1 MGLLDGLLEGVA
13 GKLLGGEGSNPLLG
27 MVGNLLSGSQGGGLS
42 GLIQNRRE
50 IMKKDGLSLVRFN
63 WFFLFTL
70 VLATGLL
77 LNSNPALGQV
87 KKPLVDLNSASEKD
101 LEALP
106 GVGPAT
112 AKKIVA
118 GRPYKS
124 ADELKKAGLSDKAVE
139 TLKPLVTAGPAAAA
153 PAARKAAAV
162 SAYPVKDPPAKAA
175 AVPAYP
181 VKDPPVRAP
190 AVKEK
195 SSKEPA
201 GKEKAPAASKLAPG
215 QKVNINLADK
225 ATLDALPEIGP
236 VLAQAIIDGRPYTK
250 IEDVMK
256 VKGIKEG
263 KFAKI
268 KELITVK

>member
-1 MGLLDGLLEGVA
+1 
-13 GKLLGGEGSNPLLG
+13 
-27 MVGNLLSGSQGGGLS
+27 
-42 GLIQNRRE
+42 
-50 IMKKDGLSLVRFN
+50 MKKDGLVYRRFN
-63 WFFLFTL
+63 WFFLLTL
-70 VLATGLL
+70 VLATGLV

-124 ADELKKAGLSDKAVE
+124 ADELKKAGLNDKAVE
-139 TLKPLVTAGPAAAA
+139 ALKPLVTAGPASAAPAAAKAAAA
-153 PAARKAAAV
+153 PA
-162 SAYPVKDPPAKAA
+162 PVKETPAKAS
-175 AVPAYP
+175 
-181 VKDPPVRAP
+181 

-195 SSKEPA
+195 TAKEPAAKEKASQEPA
-201 GKEKAPAASKLAPG
+201 GKEKTPAAPKLAPG
-215 QKVNINLADK
+215 QKVNLNSADK
-225 ATLDALPEIGP
+225 ATLEALPEIGP
-236 VLAQAIIDGRPYTK
+236 ALAQAIIEGRPYTK

-263 KFAKI
+263 KFSKI
-268 KELITVK
+268 KDLITVK

>member
-1 MGLLDGLLEGVA
+1 
-13 GKLLGGEGSNPLLG
+13 
-27 MVGNLLSGSQGGGLS
+27 
-42 GLIQNRRE
+42 
-50 IMKKDGLSLVRFN
+50 MKKDGLIFRRFN
-63 WFFLFTL
+63 WFFLLTL

-77 LNSNPALGQV
+77 LNSNPALGQA
-87 KKPLVDLNSASEKD
+87 KKALVDLNSASVKD

-124 ADELKKAGLSDKAVE
+124 ADELKKAGLNDKAVE
-139 TLKPLVTAGPAAAA
+139 ALKPLVTAGPAAAA
-153 PAARKAAAV
+153 PA
-162 SAYPVKDPPAKAA
+162 PAKAA
-175 AVPAYP
+175 APA
-181 VKDPPVRAP
+181 AP
-190 AVKEK
+190 AKETPAA
-195 SSKEPA
+195 KEPA
-201 GKEKAPAASKLAPG
+201 GKEKAPKEPAVKEKAPAAPKLAPG
-215 QKVNINLADK
+215 QKVNINSADK

-263 KFAKI
+263 KFSKI
-268 KELITVK
+268 KDLITVK

>member
-1 MGLLDGLLEGVA
+1 
-13 GKLLGGEGSNPLLG
+13 
-27 MVGNLLSGSQGGGLS
+27 
-42 GLIQNRRE
+42 
-50 IMKKDGLSLVRFN
+50 MKKDGLVFRRFH
-63 WFFLFTL
+63 WFFLLTL
-70 VLATGLL
+70 VLATGLV

-124 ADELKKAGLSDKAVE
+124 ADELKKAGLNDKAVE
-139 TLKPLVTAGPAAAA
+139 ALKPLVTAGPASAA
-153 PAARKAAAV
+153 PAA
-162 SAYPVKDPPAKAA
+162 AKAA
-175 AVPAYP
+175 AVPAP
-181 VKDPPVRAP
+181 VKETPAKAS

-195 SSKEPA
+195 TAKEKASQEPA
-201 GKEKAPAASKLAPG
+201 GKEKTPAAPKLAPG
-215 QKVNINLADK
+215 QKVNLNAADK
-225 ATLDALPEIGP
+225 ATLEALPEIGP
-236 VLAQAIIDGRPYTK
+236 ALAQAIIDGRPYTK

-263 KFAKI
+263 KFSKI
-268 KELITVK
+268 KDLITVK

>member
-1 MGLLDGLLEGVA
+1 
-13 GKLLGGEGSNPLLG
+13 
-27 MVGNLLSGSQGGGLS
+27 
-42 GLIQNRRE
+42 
-50 IMKKDGLSLVRFN
+50 MKKNGIVSEHFN
-63 WFFLFTL
+63 WLFLLAL

-87 KKPLVDLNSASEKD
+87 KKSLVDLNSASVKD

-112 AKKIVA
+112 AKKILA

-124 ADELKKAGLSDKAVE
+124 VDELKKAGLNDKAVE
-139 TLKPLVTAGPAAAA
+139 ALKPLVTAGPAAAA
-153 PAARKAAAV
+153 PA
-162 SAYPVKDPPAKAA
+162 PAKAA
-175 AVPAYP
+175 VVP
-181 VKDPPVRAP
+181 VKEP
-190 AVKEK
+190 AAKEK
-195 SSKEPA
+195 ASKEPA
-201 GKEKAPAASKLAPG
+201 GKEKTPAAPKLAPG
-215 QKVNINLADK
+215 QKVNINSADK

-250 IEDVMK
+250 IEEVMK

-268 KELITVK
+268 KDLITVK

>member
-1 MGLLDGLLEGVA
+1 
-13 GKLLGGEGSNPLLG
+13 
-27 MVGNLLSGSQGGGLS
+27 
-42 GLIQNRRE
+42 
-50 IMKKDGLSLVRFN
+50 MKKDGLVFRRFN
-63 WFFLFTL
+63 WFFFLTL
-70 VLATGLL
+70 VLATGLV

-124 ADELKKAGLSDKAVE
+124 ADELKKAGLNDKAVE
-139 TLKPLVTAGPAAAA
+139 ALKPLVTAGPASAAPAAAKAAAA
-153 PAARKAAAV
+153 PAPVKATPAKEK
-162 SAYPVKDPPAKAA
+162 AYPA
-175 AVPAYP
+175 
-181 VKDPPVRAP
+181 
-190 AVKEK
+190 
-195 SSKEPA
+195 PA
-201 GKEKAPAASKLAPG
+201 GKEKIPATTKLAPG
-215 QKVNINLADK
+215 QKVNLNSADK
-225 ATLDALPEIGP
+225 ATLEALPEIGP

-263 KFAKI
+263 KFSKI
-268 KELITVK
+268 KEWITIK

>member
-1 MGLLDGLLEGVA
+1 
-13 GKLLGGEGSNPLLG
+13 
-27 MVGNLLSGSQGGGLS
+27 
-42 GLIQNRRE
+42 
-50 IMKKDGLSLVRFN
+50 MKKDGLSFVRFN
-63 WFFLFTL
+63 WLFLLTL

-77 LNSNPALGQV
+77 LNSNPALGQG
-87 KKPLVDLNSASEKD
+87 KKTLVDLNSASEKD

-112 AKKIVA
+112 AKKIMA

-124 ADELKKAGLSDKAVE
+124 TDELKKAGLNDKAIE
-139 TLKPLVTAGPAAAA
+139 ALKPLVTAGPAAAA
-153 PAARKAAAV
+153 PA
-162 SAYPVKDPPAKAA
+162 PAKAA
-175 AVPAYP
+175 TPA
-181 VKDPPVRAP
+181 AP
-190 AVKEK
+190 AKETPATKEK
-195 SSKEPA
+195 AAKEPVAKEKAPKESA
-201 GKEKAPAASKLAPG
+201 GKEKTPAAPKLAPG
-215 QKVNINLADK
+215 QKVNINSADK

-268 KELITVK
+268 KDLITVK

>member
-1 MGLLDGLLEGVA
+1 MKMDGLVF
-13 GKLLGGEGSNPLLG
+13 
-27 MVGNLLSGSQGGGLS
+27 
-42 GLIQNRRE
+42 RH
-50 IMKKDGLSLVRFN
+50 FN
-63 WFFLFTL
+63 WFFLLTL
-70 VLATGLL
+70 VLATGLV

-124 ADELKKAGLSDKAVE
+124 ADELKKAGLNDKAVE
-139 TLKPLVTAGPAAAA
+139 ALKPLVTAGPASAAPAAAKAAAA
-153 PAARKAAAV
+153 PA
-162 SAYPVKDPPAKAA
+162 PVKETPAKAS
-175 AVPAYP
+175 
-181 VKDPPVRAP
+181 

-195 SSKEPA
+195 TAKEPAAKEKASQEPA
-201 GKEKAPAASKLAPG
+201 GKEKTPAAPKLAPG
-215 QKVNINLADK
+215 QKVNLNSADK
-225 ATLDALPEIGP
+225 ATLEALPEIGP
-236 VLAQAIIDGRPYTK
+236 ALAQAIIEGRPYTK

-263 KFAKI
+263 KFSKI
-268 KELITVK
+268 KDLITVK

>member
-1 MGLLDGLLEGVA
+1 
-13 GKLLGGEGSNPLLG
+13 
-27 MVGNLLSGSQGGGLS
+27 
-42 GLIQNRRE
+42 
-50 IMKKDGLSLVRFN
+50 MKKDGLIFQRFN
-63 WFFLFTL
+63 WFFLLTL
-70 VLATGLL
+70 VLATGLV

-124 ADELKKAGLSDKAVE
+124 TDDLKKAGLNDKAVE
-139 TLKPLVTAGPAAAA
+139 ALKPLVTAGPASAAPAAAKAAAA
-153 PAARKAAAV
+153 PA
-162 SAYPVKDPPAKAA
+162 PVKETPAKAS
-175 AVPAYP
+175 
-181 VKDPPVRAP
+181 

-195 SSKEPA
+195 TAKEPAAKEKASQEPA
-201 GKEKAPAASKLAPG
+201 GKEKTPAAPKLAPG
-215 QKVNINLADK
+215 QKVNLNSADK
-225 ATLDALPEIGP
+225 ATLEALPEIGP
-236 VLAQAIIDGRPYTK
+236 ALAQAIIEGRPYTK

-263 KFAKI
+263 KFSKI
-268 KELITVK
+268 KDLITVK

>member
-1 MGLLDGLLEGVA
+1 MMKRDGLFFGRC
-13 GKLLGGEGSNPLLG
+13 K
-27 MVGNLLSGSQGGGLS
+27 
-42 GLIQNRRE
+42 
-50 IMKKDGLSLVRFN
+50 
-63 WFFLFTL
+63 WFFLLTL
-70 VLATGLL
+70 VLATGLV

-87 KKPLVDLNSASEKD
+87 KKPLVDLNSASVKD

-124 ADELKKAGLSDKAVE
+124 ADELKRAGLNDKAVE
-139 TLKPLVTAGPAAAA
+139 ALKPLVTAGPAAAA
-153 PAARKAAAV
+153 PAPPKAAAP
-162 SAYPVKDPPAKAA
+162 AAPAKETPAPKEPAA
-175 AVPAYP
+175 
-181 VKDPPVRAP
+181 
-190 AVKEK
+190 KEK
-195 SSKEPA
+195 AAKEPAAKEKAPKEPA
-201 GKEKAPAASKLAPG
+201 GKEKTPAATKLAPG
-215 QKVNINLADK
+215 QKVNINTADK

-263 KFAKI
+263 KFSKI
-268 KELITVK
+268 KDLITVK

>member
-1 MGLLDGLLEGVA
+1 
-13 GKLLGGEGSNPLLG
+13 
-27 MVGNLLSGSQGGGLS
+27 
-42 GLIQNRRE
+42 
-50 IMKKDGLSLVRFN
+50 MKKDGLVFRRFN
-63 WFFLFTL
+63 WFFLLTL

-87 KKPLVDLNSASEKD
+87 KKPLVDLNSASVKD

-124 ADELKKAGLSDKAVE
+124 TDELKKAGLNDKAVE
-139 TLKPLVTAGPAAAA
+139 ALKPLVTAGPAAAA
-153 PAARKAAAV
+153 PAPTKAAAPAT
-162 SAYPVKDPPAKAA
+162 SAKETPA
-175 AVPAYP
+175 P
-181 VKDPPVRAP
+181 
-190 AVKEK
+190 KEK
-195 SSKEPA
+195 AGKEPLAKEKASKEPA
-201 GKEKAPAASKLAPG
+201 AKEKTPAAPKLAPG
-215 QKVNINLADK
+215 QKVNLNSADK
-225 ATLDALPEIGP
+225 AMLEALPEIGP
-236 VLAQAIIDGRPYTK
+236 ALAQAIIDGRPYTK

-263 KFAKI
+263 KFSKI

>member
-1 MGLLDGLLEGVA
+1 
-13 GKLLGGEGSNPLLG
+13 
-27 MVGNLLSGSQGGGLS
+27 
-42 GLIQNRRE
+42 
-50 IMKKDGLSLVRFN
+50 MKKDGLVFRRFN
-63 WFFLFTL
+63 WFFLLTL
-70 VLATGLL
+70 VLATGLV

-124 ADELKKAGLSDKAVE
+124 ADDLKKAGLNDKAVE
-139 TLKPLVTAGPAAAA
+139 ALKPLVTAGPASAAPAAAKAAAA
-153 PAARKAAAV
+153 PA
-162 SAYPVKDPPAKAA
+162 PVKETPAKAS
-175 AVPAYP
+175 
-181 VKDPPVRAP
+181 

-195 SSKEPA
+195 TAKEPAAKEKASQEPA
-201 GKEKAPAASKLAPG
+201 GKEKTPAAPKLAPG
-215 QKVNINLADK
+215 QKVNLNSADK
-225 ATLDALPEIGP
+225 ATLEALPEIGP
-236 VLAQAIIDGRPYTK
+236 ALAQAIIEGRPYTK

-263 KFAKI
+263 KFSKI
-268 KELITVK
+268 KDLITVK

>member
-1 MGLLDGLLEGVA
+1 
-13 GKLLGGEGSNPLLG
+13 
-27 MVGNLLSGSQGGGLS
+27 
-42 GLIQNRRE
+42 
-50 IMKKDGLSLVRFN
+50 MKKDGLVLGRFN
-63 WFFLFTL
+63 WFFFLTL

-124 ADELKKAGLSDKAVE
+124 TDELKKAGLNDKAVE
-139 TLKPLVTAGPAAAA
+139 ALKPLVMAGPAAAA
-153 PAARKAAAV
+153 PAPTKAAAP
-162 SAYPVKDPPAKAA
+162 AAPAKET
-175 AVPAYP
+175 PAP
-181 VKDPPVRAP
+181 
-190 AVKEK
+190 KEK
-195 SSKEPA
+195 AAKEPVAKEKAAKEPA
-201 GKEKAPAASKLAPG
+201 GKEKAPAAPKLAPG
-215 QKVNINLADK
+215 QKVNLNSADK
-225 ATLDALPEIGP
+225 ATLEALPEIGP

-263 KFAKI
+263 KFGKI
-268 KELITVK
+268 KELITIK

>member
-1 MGLLDGLLEGVA
+1 
-13 GKLLGGEGSNPLLG
+13 
-27 MVGNLLSGSQGGGLS
+27 
-42 GLIQNRRE
+42 
-50 IMKKDGLSLVRFN
+50 MKKDGLSIVRLN
-63 WFFLFTL
+63 WFFLLTL

-77 LNSNPALGQV
+77 LNSNPALGQG
-87 KKPLVDLNSASEKD
+87 KKTLVDLNSASEKD

-112 AKKIVA
+112 AKKIMA

-124 ADELKKAGLSDKAVE
+124 TDELKKAGLNDKAVE
-139 TLKPLVTAGPAAAA
+139 ALKPLVTAGPAAAA
-153 PAARKAAAV
+153 PT
-162 SAYPVKDPPAKAA
+162 PAKAA
-175 AVPAYP
+175 IPA
-181 VKDPPVRAP
+181 AP
-190 AVKEK
+190 AKETPATKEK
-195 SSKEPA
+195 AAKEPVAKEKAAKESA
-201 GKEKAPAASKLAPG
+201 GKEKTPAAPKLAPG
-215 QKVNINLADK
+215 QKVNINSADK

-268 KELITVK
+268 KDLITVK